1 MEALQQLI
9 KSIMALD
16 DEMFRATVDAMK
28 KSIADSYIG
37 PEAVA
42 SARAAVE
49 SFKQQNA
56 TREQIVQT
64 IEVLK
69 SETAQLMEEAAKS
82 SGSDAKKEFFKWLAN
97 ITGAYYETILP
108 LYELEHPNIKIFL
121 TTPEAKLPTYAHDGD
136 QGADIYSPWDTVI
149 EPHTYGN
156 LVGTGLRM
164 VIPKG
169 WAVAIRPRSGMSK
182 KTTLRLSNSVATID
196 SGYLGEVCILFDNIG
211 DELVRINKGD
221 RIAQFIVEKC
231 YNADFEQIDDIAPY
245 ESERGEG
252 GFGSSGK

>member
-9 KSIMALD
+9 KSILALD
-16 DEMFRATVDAMK
+16 DEMFRATLDTMK
-28 KSIADSYIG
+28 KSIADSYVG

-42 SARAAVE
+42 SARAVVE

-64 IEVLK
+64 IEALK
-69 SETAQLMEEAAKS
+69 TETAQLMAEVAEASKS
-82 SGSDAKKEFFKWLAN
+82 DVKKEFFKWLAN
-97 ITGAYYETILP
+97 ITGTYYETILP

-156 LVGTGLRM
+156 MLGTGLRM

-169 WAVAIRPRSGMSK
+169 WAVAIRQRSGMSK
-182 KTTLRLSNSVATID
+182 KTTLRISNVPATID
-196 SGYLGEVCILFDNIG
+196 AGFRGEVCILFDNIG
-211 DELVRINKGD
+211 DEPVRINKGD

>member
-9 KSIMALD
+9 KSILALD
-16 DEMFRATVDAMK
+16 DEKFRATLDTMK
-28 KSIADSYIG
+28 KSIADSYVG
-37 PEAVA
+37 PEAVT
-42 SARAAVE
+42 SARAVVE
-49 SFKQQNA
+49 YFKQQNA

-69 SETAQLMEEAAKS
+69 ADTAQLMTEAAEAAN
-82 SGSDAKKEFFKWLAN
+82 SDVKKDFFKWLAN
-97 ITGAYYETILP
+97 ITGIYYETILP

-149 EPHTYGN
+149 EPHTYSN
-156 LVGTGLRM
+156 MIGTGLRM

-169 WAVAIRPRSGMSK
+169 WAVAIRQRSGMSK
-182 KTTLRLSNSVATID
+182 NTTLRLSNVPATID
-196 SGYLGEVCILFDNIG
+196 AGYLGEICLLFDNIG
-211 DELVRINKGD
+211 DEPVRINKGD
-221 RIAQFIVEKC
+221 RVAQFIVEKC
-231 YNADFEQIDDIAPY
+231 YNADFEQIDDITPY